1 MFGYADARAQ
11 GCGGALVSDRYVITA
26 AHCTDGHTV
35 DDLKVLIGDTT
46 FAMNDEAAGF
56 IMNVTAIK
64 QHPEYGTSG
73 VNNDISVLELEYA
86 LDLTRY
92 PNIKPI
98 CLPAQDST
106 YAGTS
111 ATVSGWGT
119 VATGGNTNSHLHE
132 VAINVYGDGDCGA
145 MNEHMTEDMLCAGV
159 REGGKDACQGD
170 RGGPLFTADLAN
182 NGSQTL
188 IGVVSWG
195 FGCAEA
201 DALGIYAEVA
211 HFRNWLDTQ
220 LTDINTCSPT
230 GEMVTAAPT
239 TTTTTTTTTTPTTTT
254 PSGNK

>member
-46 FAMNDEAAGF
+46 FAAGF

-64 QHPEYGTSG
+64 QHPEYCTSG

-98 CLPAQDST
+98 CLPTQDST
-106 YAGTS
+106 YVGTS

-119 VATGGNTNSHLHE
+119 VASGGNANSHLHE
-132 VAINVYGDGDCGA
+132 VAIFYFNIRLIWILKVAGALTHVYSWSSIF
-145 MNEHMTEDMLCAGV
+145 L
-159 REGGKDACQGD
+159 EGK
-170 RGGPLFTADLAN
+170 FITYS
-182 NGSQTL
+182 SQL
-188 IGVVSWG
+188 P
-195 FGCAEA
+195 
-201 DALGIYAEVA
+201 
-211 HFRNWLDTQ
+211 N
-220 LTDINTCSPT
+220 
-230 GEMVTAAPT
+230 
-239 TTTTTTTTTTPTTTT
+239 
-254 PSGNK
+254 